1 MMIAAE
7 EPTKLSA
14 PEALEHKPVRIVD
27 SIVSAV
33 FSARREV
40 TDVTFVPRFEQVPTG
55 TTLASP
61 DRLNWAL
68 TDMLVT
74 AARHT
79 PSGGQVKVSI
89 SQGSGHVAIDIAA
102 QGKTLTPENL
112 GTIVDV
118 AVQRALHKGT
128 ACVRNGLT
136 EGVVIEVRLPL
147 APS

>member
-7 EPTKLSA
+7 VPTKLGA

-40 TDVTFVPRFEQVPTG
+40 KDVTFAPRFEQVPTG

-61 DRLNWAL
+61 DRLNWAI

-74 AARHT
+74 AARHS
-79 PSGGQVKVSI
+79 PSGGQVKVHI

-102 QGKTLTPENL
+102 QGKTLTPKDL
-112 GTIVDV
+112 GTFVDV
-118 AVQRALHKGT
+118 AVRRALHQGT
-128 ACVRNGLT
+128 ACVRNGST
-136 EGVVIEVRLPL
+136 EGFVIEVRLPL
-147 APS
+147 APA